1 MRAQKYKFLTT
12 FSIYPFIFVQ
22 SKLPKMKP
30 VDYYQEQIEH
40 YAARLKQ
47 IKKRRNLVT
56 LAKLLTFGY
65 MIFLLYLLIN
75 QSTQPLL
82 LLGIGAVLVFIL
94 LTLWDSKIIYRQRLI
109 EELLR
114 INTLESDYLAG
125 NFSALDQGERFNDP
139 AHPYAHDLDLF
150 GEDSL
155 FQHLNRTV
163 TFSGTQKLV
172 SWLLSLSKDPEVI
185 HSRQQAVEE
194 LCTGPKWCQ
203 HFRAAGALHPT
214 QALDAVVLKSGSAE
228 SPFFSKGSTV
238 RLILWIA
245 NTIVI
250 VSWAV
255 TSFTPLPIS
264 ISLSLSLLQLLVLA
278 LYIKKINTYHQ
289 RLNLFLKT
297 ISNYLPLV
305 RLIHDQS
312 FRSPFLQ
319 KIRHS
324 LFTPESNS
332 LQALT
337 QLQRIQNSL
346 DQRGNIVIAFVL
358 NGLYLKDFHTLLRL
372 DRWRKAYGPD
382 IETWTDVLS
391 EADALVSMANYRFN
405 HPAYCLPVIS
415 QDQLLYT
422 EEIGHP
428 LLKSERNVTNN
439 FSIRS
444 LHQIA
449 IITGANMAGK
459 STFLRTIGVNL
470 ILAQSGNVV
479 CSRCFA
485 FQPMTLF
492 TSMRTTDNL
501 AKDTSYFHAEL
512 LRLQQ
517 LVTIAQ
523 QEDKVFIILD
533 EMLKGTNS
541 VDKLNGSLAFLK
553 KILSYPIS
561 GLVATH
567 DLALGELA
575 DDFPEH
581 FFNVCFEIVH
591 SGNQITYDYKLH
603 PGISSNMNA
612 SILLKQM
619 GLI

>member
-1 MRAQKYKFLTT
+1 
-12 FSIYPFIFVQ
+12 
-22 SKLPKMKP
+22 MKP
-30 VDYYQEQIEH
+30 DEYYQKQIDH
-40 YAARLKQ
+40 YTARLKQ
-47 IKKRRNLVT
+47 IKKRRNLIT

-65 MIFLLYLLIN
+65 MIFLIYLLIN
-75 QSTQPLL
+75 HSTQPLL
-82 LLGIGAVLVFIL
+82 LLGIGAILVFIF
-94 LTLWDSKIIYRQRLI
+94 LTLWDSQIIYRQHLI

-125 NFSALDQGERFNDP
+125 NFSALDQGERFNEP

-185 HSRQQAVEE
+185 HSRQQAAEE
-194 LCTGPKWCQ
+194 LCAEPEWCQ

-214 QALDAVVLKSGSAE
+214 QALDAVILKSGPTE
-228 SPFFSKGSTV
+228 SPFFSKHSTV

-255 TSFTPLPIS
+255 TSFTPLPFS
-264 ISLSLSLLQLLVLA
+264 ISLVLSLLQLSALA
-278 LYIKKINTYHQ
+278 LYIKKINAYHQ

-312 FRSPFLQ
+312 FRSPYLQ

-337 QLQRIQNSL
+337 QLHRIQNSL
-346 DQRGNIVIAFVL
+346 DQRGNIVIAFIL

-372 DRWRKAYGPD
+372 DHWRKKYGPD

-391 EADALVSMANYRFN
+391 EADALISMANYRFN
-405 HPAYCLPVIS
+405 HPAYCLPVIC
-415 QDQLLYT
+415 QDRLLDT

-428 LLKSERNVTNN
+428 LLKSERNVTND

-449 IITGANMAGK
+449 IVTGANMAGK

-479 CSRCFA
+479 CSRYFA

-492 TSMRTTDNL
+492 TSMRTTDSL
-501 AKDTSYFHAEL
+501 SKDTSYFHAEL

-517 LVTIAQ
+517 LVNIAQ

-553 KILSYPIS
+553 RILSYPIS

-591 SGNQITYDYKLH
+591 SGSQITYDYKLH

>member
-1 MRAQKYKFLTT
+1 
-12 FSIYPFIFVQ
+12 
-22 SKLPKMKP
+22 MKP
-30 VDYYQEQIEH
+30 DEYYQKQIDH
-40 YAARLKQ
+40 YTARLKQ
-47 IKKRRNLVT
+47 IKKRRNLIT

-65 MIFLLYLLIN
+65 MIFLIYLLIN
-75 QSTQPLL
+75 HSTQPLL
-82 LLGIGAVLVFIL
+82 LLGIGAILVFIF
-94 LTLWDSKIIYRQRLI
+94 LTLWDSQIIYRQHLI

-185 HSRQQAVEE
+185 HSRQQAAEE
-194 LCTGPKWCQ
+194 LCAEPEWCQ

-214 QALDAVVLKSGSAE
+214 QALDAVILKSGPTE
-228 SPFFSKGSTV
+228 SPFFSKHSTV

-255 TSFTPLPIS
+255 TSFTPLPFS
-264 ISLSLSLLQLLVLA
+264 ISLVLSLLQLSALA
-278 LYIKKINTYHQ
+278 LYIKKINAYHQ

-312 FRSPFLQ
+312 FRSPYLQ

-337 QLQRIQNSL
+337 QLHRIQNSL
-346 DQRGNIVIAFVL
+346 DQRGNIVIAFIL

-372 DRWRKAYGPD
+372 DHWRKKYGPD

-391 EADALVSMANYRFN
+391 EADALISMANYRFN
-405 HPAYCLPVIS
+405 HPAYCLPVIC
-415 QDQLLYT
+415 QDRLLDT

-428 LLKSERNVTNN
+428 LLKSERNVTND

-449 IITGANMAGK
+449 IVTGANMAGK
-459 STFLRTIGVNL
+459 STFLRTMGVNL

-479 CSRCFA
+479 CSRYFA

-492 TSMRTTDNL
+492 TSMRTTDSL
-501 AKDTSYFHAEL
+501 SKDTSYFHAEL

-517 LVTIAQ
+517 LVNIAQ

-553 KILSYPIS
+553 RILSYPIS

-591 SGNQITYDYKLH
+591 SGSQITYDYKLH

>member
-1 MRAQKYKFLTT
+1 
-12 FSIYPFIFVQ
+12 
-22 SKLPKMKP
+22 MKP
-30 VDYYQEQIEH
+30 DEYYQKQIDH
-40 YAARLKQ
+40 YTARLKQ
-47 IKKRRNLVT
+47 IKKRRNLIT

-65 MIFLLYLLIN
+65 MIFLIYLLIN
-75 QSTQPLL
+75 HSTQPLL
-82 LLGIGAVLVFIL
+82 LLGIGAILVFIF
-94 LTLWDSKIIYRQRLI
+94 LTLWDSQIIYRQHLI

-125 NFSALDQGERFNDP
+125 NFSALDQVERFNDP

-185 HSRQQAVEE
+185 HSRQQAAEE
-194 LCTGPKWCQ
+194 LCAEPEWCQ

-214 QALDAVVLKSGSAE
+214 QALDAVILKSGPTE
-228 SPFFSKGSTV
+228 SPFFSKHSTV

-255 TSFTPLPIS
+255 TSFTPLPFS
-264 ISLSLSLLQLLVLA
+264 ISLVLSLLQLSALA
-278 LYIKKINTYHQ
+278 LYIKKINAYHQ

-312 FRSPFLQ
+312 FRSPYLQ

-337 QLQRIQNSL
+337 QLHRIQNNL
-346 DQRGNIVIAFVL
+346 DQRGNIVIAFIL

-372 DRWRKAYGPD
+372 DHWRKKYGPD

-391 EADALVSMANYRFN
+391 EADALISMANYRFN
-405 HPAYCLPVIS
+405 HPAYCLPVIC
-415 QDQLLYT
+415 QDRLLDT

-428 LLKSERNVTNN
+428 LLKSERNVTND

-449 IITGANMAGK
+449 IVTGANMAGK

-479 CSRCFA
+479 CSRYFA

-492 TSMRTTDNL
+492 TSMRTTDSL
-501 AKDTSYFHAEL
+501 SKDTSYFHAEL

-517 LVTIAQ
+517 LVNIAQ

-553 KILSYPIS
+553 RILSYPIS

-591 SGNQITYDYKLH
+591 SGSQITYDYKLH

>member
-1 MRAQKYKFLTT
+1 
-12 FSIYPFIFVQ
+12 
-22 SKLPKMKP
+22 MKP
-30 VDYYQEQIEH
+30 DEYYQKQIDH
-40 YAARLKQ
+40 YTARLKQ
-47 IKKRRNLVT
+47 IKKRRNLIT

-65 MIFLLYLLIN
+65 MIFLIYLLIN
-75 QSTQPLL
+75 HSTQPLL
-82 LLGIGAVLVFIL
+82 LLGIGAILVFIF
-94 LTLWDSKIIYRQRLI
+94 LTLWDSQIIYRQHLI

-185 HSRQQAVEE
+185 HSRQQAAEE
-194 LCTGPKWCQ
+194 LCAEPEWCQ

-214 QALDAVVLKSGSAE
+214 QALDAVILKSGPTE
-228 SPFFSKGSTV
+228 SPFFSKHSTV

-255 TSFTPLPIS
+255 TSFTTLPFS
-264 ISLSLSLLQLLVLA
+264 ISLVLSLLQLSALA
-278 LYIKKINTYHQ
+278 LYIKKINAYHQ

-312 FRSPFLQ
+312 FRSPYLQ

-337 QLQRIQNSL
+337 QLHRIQNSL
-346 DQRGNIVIAFVL
+346 DQRGNIVIAFIL

-372 DRWRKAYGPD
+372 DHWRKKYGPD

-391 EADALVSMANYRFN
+391 EADALISMANYRFN
-405 HPAYCLPVIS
+405 HPAYCLPVIC
-415 QDQLLYT
+415 QDRLLDT

-428 LLKSERNVTNN
+428 LLKSERNVTND

-449 IITGANMAGK
+449 IVTGANMAGK

-479 CSRCFA
+479 CSRYFA

-492 TSMRTTDNL
+492 TSMRTTDSL
-501 AKDTSYFHAEL
+501 SKDTSYFHAEL

-517 LVTIAQ
+517 LVNIAQ

-553 KILSYPIS
+553 RILSYPIS

-591 SGNQITYDYKLH
+591 SGSQITYDYKLH

>member
-1 MRAQKYKFLTT
+1 
-12 FSIYPFIFVQ
+12 
-22 SKLPKMKP
+22 MKP
-30 VDYYQEQIEH
+30 DEYYQKQIDH
-40 YAARLKQ
+40 YTARLKQ
-47 IKKRRNLVT
+47 IKKRRNLIT

-65 MIFLLYLLIN
+65 MIFLIYLLIN
-75 QSTQPLL
+75 HSTQPLL
-82 LLGIGAVLVFIL
+82 LLGIGAILVFIF
-94 LTLWDSKIIYRQRLI
+94 LTLWDSQIIYRQHLI

-185 HSRQQAVEE
+185 HSRQQAAEE
-194 LCTGPKWCQ
+194 LCAEPEWCQ

-214 QALDAVVLKSGSAE
+214 QALDAVILKSGPTE
-228 SPFFSKGSTV
+228 SPFFSKHSTV

-255 TSFTPLPIS
+255 TSFTPLPFS
-264 ISLSLSLLQLLVLA
+264 ISLVLSLLQLSALA
-278 LYIKKINTYHQ
+278 LYIKKINAYHQ

-312 FRSPFLQ
+312 FRSPYLQ

-337 QLQRIQNSL
+337 QLHRIQNSL
-346 DQRGNIVIAFVL
+346 DQRGNIVIAFIL

-372 DRWRKAYGPD
+372 DHWRKKYGPD

-391 EADALVSMANYRFN
+391 EADALISMANYRFN
-405 HPAYCLPVIS
+405 HPAYCLPVIC
-415 QDQLLYT
+415 QDRLLDT

-428 LLKSERNVTNN
+428 LLKSERNVTND

-449 IITGANMAGK
+449 IVTGANMAGK

-479 CSRCFA
+479 CSRYFA

-492 TSMRTTDNL
+492 TSMRTTDSL
-501 AKDTSYFHAEL
+501 SKDTSYFHAEL

-517 LVTIAQ
+517 LVNIAQ

-553 KILSYPIS
+553 RILSYPIS

-591 SGNQITYDYKLH
+591 SGSQITYDYKLH
-603 PGISSNMNA
+603 PGISRNMNA

>member
-1 MRAQKYKFLTT
+1 
-12 FSIYPFIFVQ
+12 
-22 SKLPKMKP
+22 MKP
-30 VDYYQEQIEH
+30 DEYYQKQIDH
-40 YAARLKQ
+40 YTARLKQ
-47 IKKRRNLVT
+47 IKKRRNLIT

-65 MIFLLYLLIN
+65 MIFLIYHLIN
-75 QSTQPLL
+75 HSTQPLL
-82 LLGIGAVLVFIL
+82 LLGIGAILVFIF
-94 LTLWDSKIIYRQRLI
+94 LTLWDSQIIYRQHLI

-185 HSRQQAVEE
+185 HSRQQAAEE
-194 LCTGPKWCQ
+194 LCAEPEWCQ

-214 QALDAVVLKSGSAE
+214 QALDAVILKSGPTE
-228 SPFFSKGSTV
+228 SPFFSKHSTV

-255 TSFTPLPIS
+255 TSFTPLPFS
-264 ISLSLSLLQLLVLA
+264 ISLVLSLLQLSALA
-278 LYIKKINTYHQ
+278 LYIKKINAYHQ

-312 FRSPFLQ
+312 FRSPYLQ

-337 QLQRIQNSL
+337 QLHRIQNSL
-346 DQRGNIVIAFVL
+346 DQRGNIVIAFIL

-372 DRWRKAYGPD
+372 DHWRKKYGPD

-391 EADALVSMANYRFN
+391 EADALISMANYRFN
-405 HPAYCLPVIS
+405 HPAYCLPVIC
-415 QDQLLYT
+415 QDRLLDT

-428 LLKSERNVTNN
+428 LLKSERNVTND

-449 IITGANMAGK
+449 IVTGANMAGK

-479 CSRCFA
+479 CSRYFA

-492 TSMRTTDNL
+492 TSMRTTDSL
-501 AKDTSYFHAEL
+501 SKDTSYFHAEL

-517 LVTIAQ
+517 LVNIAQ

-553 KILSYPIS
+553 RILSYPIS

-591 SGNQITYDYKLH
+591 SGSQITYDYKLH

>member
-1 MRAQKYKFLTT
+1 
-12 FSIYPFIFVQ
+12 
-22 SKLPKMKP
+22 MKP
-30 VDYYQEQIEH
+30 DEYYQKQIDH
-40 YAARLKQ
+40 YTARLKQ
-47 IKKRRNLVT
+47 IKKRRNLIT
-56 LAKLLTFGY
+56 LSKLLTFGY
-65 MIFLLYLLIN
+65 MLFWIYLLIN
-75 QSTQPLL
+75 HSTQPLL
-82 LLGIGAVLVFIL
+82 LLGIGVILVFIF
-94 LTLWDSKIIYRQRLI
+94 LTLWDSQIIYRQHLI

-185 HSRQQAVEE
+185 HSRQQAAEE
-194 LCTGPKWCQ
+194 LCAEPEWCQ

-214 QALDAVVLKSGSAE
+214 QALDAVILKSGPTE
-228 SPFFSKGSTV
+228 SPFFSKHSTV

-255 TSFTPLPIS
+255 TSFTPLPFS
-264 ISLSLSLLQLLVLA
+264 ISLVLSLLQLSVLA
-278 LYIKKINTYHQ
+278 LYIKKINAYHQ

-312 FRSPFLQ
+312 FRSPYLQ

-337 QLQRIQNSL
+337 QLHRIQNSL
-346 DQRGNIVIAFVL
+346 DQRGNIVIAFIL

-372 DRWRKAYGPD
+372 DHWRKEYGPD

-391 EADALVSMANYRFN
+391 EADALISMANYRFN
-405 HPAYCLPVIS
+405 HPAYCLPVIC
-415 QDQLLYT
+415 QDRLLDT

-449 IITGANMAGK
+449 IVTGANMAGK

-479 CSRCFA
+479 CSRYFA

-492 TSMRTTDNL
+492 TSMRTTDSL
-501 AKDTSYFHAEL
+501 SKDTSYFHAEL

-517 LVTIAQ
+517 LVNIAQ

-553 KILSYPIS
+553 RILSYPIS

-591 SGNQITYDYKLH
+591 SGSQITYDYKLH

>member
-1 MRAQKYKFLTT
+1 
-12 FSIYPFIFVQ
+12 
-22 SKLPKMKP
+22 MKP
-30 VDYYQEQIEH
+30 DEYYQKQIDH
-40 YAARLKQ
+40 YTARLKQ
-47 IKKRRNLVT
+47 IKKRRNLIT

-65 MIFLLYLLIN
+65 MIFLIYLLIN
-75 QSTQPLL
+75 HSTQPLL
-82 LLGIGAVLVFIL
+82 LLGIGASRVFIF
-94 LTLWDSKIIYRQRLI
+94 LTLWDSQIIYRQHLI

-185 HSRQQAVEE
+185 HSRQQAAEE
-194 LCTGPKWCQ
+194 LCAEPEWCQ

-214 QALDAVVLKSGSAE
+214 QALDAVILKSGPTE
-228 SPFFSKGSTV
+228 SPFFSKHSTV

-255 TSFTPLPIS
+255 TSFTPLPFS
-264 ISLSLSLLQLLVLA
+264 ISLVLSLLQLSALA
-278 LYIKKINTYHQ
+278 LYIKKINAYHQ

-312 FRSPFLQ
+312 FRSPYLQ

-337 QLQRIQNSL
+337 QLHRIQNSL
-346 DQRGNIVIAFVL
+346 DQRGNIVIAFIL

-372 DRWRKAYGPD
+372 DHWRKKYGPD

-391 EADALVSMANYRFN
+391 EADALISMANYRFN
-405 HPAYCLPVIS
+405 HPAYCLPVIC
-415 QDQLLYT
+415 QDRLLDT

-428 LLKSERNVTNN
+428 LLKSERNVTND

-449 IITGANMAGK
+449 IVTGANMAGK

-479 CSRCFA
+479 CSRYFV

-492 TSMRTTDNL
+492 TSMRTTDSL
-501 AKDTSYFHAEL
+501 SKDTSYFHAEL

-517 LVTIAQ
+517 LVNIAQ

-553 KILSYPIS
+553 RILSYPIS

-591 SGNQITYDYKLH
+591 SGSQITYDYKLH

>member
-1 MRAQKYKFLTT
+1 
-12 FSIYPFIFVQ
+12 
-22 SKLPKMKP
+22 MKP
-30 VDYYQEQIEH
+30 DEYYQKQIDH
-40 YAARLKQ
+40 YTARLKQ
-47 IKKRRNLVT
+47 IKKRRNLIT

-65 MIFLLYLLIN
+65 MIFLIYLLIN
-75 QSTQPLL
+75 HSTQPLL
-82 LLGIGAVLVFIL
+82 LLGIGAILVFIF
-94 LTLWDSKIIYRQRLI
+94 LTLWDSQIIYRQHLI

-185 HSRQQAVEE
+185 HSRQQAAEE
-194 LCTGPKWCQ
+194 LCAEPEWCQ

-214 QALDAVVLKSGSAE
+214 QALDAVILKSGPTE
-228 SPFFSKGSTV
+228 SPFFSKHSTV

-255 TSFTPLPIS
+255 TSFTPLPFS
-264 ISLSLSLLQLLVLA
+264 ISLVLSLLQLSALA
-278 LYIKKINTYHQ
+278 LYIKKINAYHQ

-312 FRSPFLQ
+312 FRSPYLQ

-324 LFTPESNS
+324 SFTPESNS

-337 QLQRIQNSL
+337 QLHRIQNSL
-346 DQRGNIVIAFVL
+346 DQRGNIVIAFIL

-372 DRWRKAYGPD
+372 DHWRKKYGPD

-391 EADALVSMANYRFN
+391 EADALISMANYRFN
-405 HPAYCLPVIS
+405 HPAYCLPVIC
-415 QDQLLYT
+415 QDRLLDT

-428 LLKSERNVTNN
+428 LLKSERNVTND

-449 IITGANMAGK
+449 IVTGANMAGK

-479 CSRCFA
+479 CSRYFA

-492 TSMRTTDNL
+492 TSMRTTDSL
-501 AKDTSYFHAEL
+501 SKDTSYFHAEL

-517 LVTIAQ
+517 LVNIAQ

-553 KILSYPIS
+553 RILSYPIS

-591 SGNQITYDYKLH
+591 SGSQITYDYKLH

>member
-1 MRAQKYKFLTT
+1 
-12 FSIYPFIFVQ
+12 
-22 SKLPKMKP
+22 MKP
-30 VDYYQEQIEH
+30 DEYYQKQIDH
-40 YAARLKQ
+40 YTARLKQ
-47 IKKRRNLVT
+47 IKKRRNLIT

-65 MIFLLYLLIN
+65 MIFLIYLLIN
-75 QSTQPLL
+75 HSTQPLL
-82 LLGIGAVLVFIL
+82 LLGIGAILVFIF
-94 LTLWDSKIIYRQRLI
+94 LTLWDSQIIYRQHLI

-185 HSRQQAVEE
+185 HSRQQAAEE
-194 LCTGPKWCQ
+194 LCAEPEWCQ

-214 QALDAVVLKSGSAE
+214 QALDAVILKSGPTE
-228 SPFFSKGSTV
+228 SPFFSKHSTV

-255 TSFTPLPIS
+255 TSFTPLPFS
-264 ISLSLSLLQLLVLA
+264 ISLVLSLLQLSALA
-278 LYIKKINTYHQ
+278 LYIKKINAYHQ

-312 FRSPFLQ
+312 FRSPYLQ

-337 QLQRIQNSL
+337 QLHRIQNSL
-346 DQRGNIVIAFVL
+346 DQRGNIVIAFIL

-372 DRWRKAYGPD
+372 DHWRKKYGPD

-391 EADALVSMANYRFN
+391 EADALISMANYRFN
-405 HPAYCLPVIS
+405 HPAYCLPVIC
-415 QDQLLYT
+415 QDRLLDT

-428 LLKSERNVTNN
+428 LLKSERNVTND
-439 FSIRS
+439 FSICS

-449 IITGANMAGK
+449 IVTGANMAGK

-479 CSRCFA
+479 CSRYFA

-492 TSMRTTDNL
+492 TSMRTTDSL
-501 AKDTSYFHAEL
+501 SKDTSYFHAEL

-517 LVTIAQ
+517 LVNIAQ

-553 KILSYPIS
+553 RILSYPIS

-591 SGNQITYDYKLH
+591 SGSQITYDYKLH

-612 SILLKQM
+612 SILLKQI

>member
-1 MRAQKYKFLTT
+1 
-12 FSIYPFIFVQ
+12 
-22 SKLPKMKP
+22 MKP
-30 VDYYQEQIEH
+30 DEYYQKQIDH
-40 YAARLKQ
+40 YTARLKQ
-47 IKKRRNLVT
+47 IKKRRNLIT

-65 MIFLLYLLIN
+65 MIFLIYLLIN
-75 QSTQPLL
+75 HSTQPLL
-82 LLGIGAVLVFIL
+82 LLGIGAILVFIF
-94 LTLWDSKIIYRQRLI
+94 LTLWDSQIIYRQHLI

-185 HSRQQAVEE
+185 HSRQQAAEE
-194 LCTGPKWCQ
+194 LCAEPEWCQ

-214 QALDAVVLKSGSAE
+214 QALDAVILKSGPTE
-228 SPFFSKGSTV
+228 SPFFSKHRTV

-255 TSFTPLPIS
+255 TSFTPLPFS
-264 ISLSLSLLQLLVLA
+264 ISLVLSLLQLSALA
-278 LYIKKINTYHQ
+278 LYIKKINAYHQ

-312 FRSPFLQ
+312 FRSPYLQ

-337 QLQRIQNSL
+337 QLHRIQNSL
-346 DQRGNIVIAFVL
+346 DQRGNIVIAFIL

-372 DRWRKAYGPD
+372 DHWRKKYGPD

-391 EADALVSMANYRFN
+391 EADALISMANYRFN
-405 HPAYCLPVIS
+405 HPAYCLPVIC
-415 QDQLLYT
+415 QDRLLDT

-428 LLKSERNVTNN
+428 LLKSERNVTND

-449 IITGANMAGK
+449 IVTGANMAGK

-479 CSRCFA
+479 CSRYFA

-492 TSMRTTDNL
+492 TSMRTTDSL
-501 AKDTSYFHAEL
+501 SKDTSYFHAEL

-517 LVTIAQ
+517 LVNIAQ

-553 KILSYPIS
+553 RILSYPIS

-591 SGNQITYDYKLH
+591 SGSQITYDYKLH

>member
-1 MRAQKYKFLTT
+1 
-12 FSIYPFIFVQ
+12 
-22 SKLPKMKP
+22 MKP
-30 VDYYQEQIEH
+30 DEYYQKQIDH
-40 YAARLKQ
+40 YTARLKQ
-47 IKKRRNLVT
+47 IKKRRNLIT

-65 MIFLLYLLIN
+65 MIFLIYLLIN
-75 QSTQPLL
+75 HSTQPLL
-82 LLGIGAVLVFIL
+82 LLGIGAILVFIF
-94 LTLWDSKIIYRQRLI
+94 LTLWDSQIIYRQHLI

-172 SWLLSLSKDPEVI
+172 SWLLSLSKDPELI
-185 HSRQQAVEE
+185 HSRQQAAEE
-194 LCTGPKWCQ
+194 LCAEPEWCQ

-214 QALDAVVLKSGSAE
+214 QALDAVILKSGPTE
-228 SPFFSKGSTV
+228 SPFFSKHSTV

-255 TSFTPLPIS
+255 TSFTPLPFS
-264 ISLSLSLLQLLVLA
+264 ISLVLSLLQLSALA
-278 LYIKKINTYHQ
+278 LYIKKINAYHQ

-312 FRSPFLQ
+312 FRSPYLQ

-337 QLQRIQNSL
+337 QLHRIQNNL
-346 DQRGNIVIAFVL
+346 DQRGNIVIAFIL

-372 DRWRKAYGPD
+372 DHWRKKYGPD

-391 EADALVSMANYRFN
+391 EADALISMANYRFN
-405 HPAYCLPVIS
+405 HPAYCLPVIC
-415 QDQLLYT
+415 QDRLLDT

-428 LLKSERNVTNN
+428 LLKSERNVTND

-449 IITGANMAGK
+449 IVTGANMAGK

-479 CSRCFA
+479 CSRYFA

-492 TSMRTTDNL
+492 TSMRTTDSL
-501 AKDTSYFHAEL
+501 SKDTSYFHAEL

-517 LVTIAQ
+517 LVNIAQ

-553 KILSYPIS
+553 RILSYPIS

-591 SGNQITYDYKLH
+591 SGSQITYDYKLH

>member
-1 MRAQKYKFLTT
+1 
-12 FSIYPFIFVQ
+12 
-22 SKLPKMKP
+22 MKP
-30 VDYYQEQIEH
+30 DEYYQKQIDH
-40 YAARLKQ
+40 YTARLKQ
-47 IKKRRNLVT
+47 IKKRRNLIT

-65 MIFLLYLLIN
+65 MIFLIYLLIN
-75 QSTQPLL
+75 HSTQPLL
-82 LLGIGAVLVFIL
+82 LLGIGAILVFIF
-94 LTLWDSKIIYRQRLI
+94 LTLWDSQIIYRQHLI

-185 HSRQQAVEE
+185 HSRQQAAEE
-194 LCTGPKWCQ
+194 LCAEPEWCQ

-214 QALDAVVLKSGSAE
+214 QALDAVILKSGPTE
-228 SPFFSKGSTV
+228 SPFFSKHSTV

-255 TSFTPLPIS
+255 TSFTPLPFS
-264 ISLSLSLLQLLVLA
+264 ISLVLSLLQLSALA
-278 LYIKKINTYHQ
+278 LYIKKINAYHQ

-312 FRSPFLQ
+312 FRSPYLQ

-337 QLQRIQNSL
+337 QLHRIQNSL
-346 DQRGNIVIAFVL
+346 DQRGNIVIAFIL

-372 DRWRKAYGPD
+372 DHWRKKYGPD

-391 EADALVSMANYRFN
+391 EADALISMANYRFN
-405 HPAYCLPVIS
+405 HPAYCLPVIC
-415 QDQLLYT
+415 QDRLLDT

-428 LLKSERNVTNN
+428 LLKSERNVTND

-449 IITGANMAGK
+449 IVTGANMAGK

-479 CSRCFA
+479 CSRYFA

-492 TSMRTTDNL
+492 TSMRTTDSL
-501 AKDTSYFHAEL
+501 SKDTSYFHAEL

-517 LVTIAQ
+517 LVNIAQ

-553 KILSYPIS
+553 RILSYPIS

-591 SGNQITYDYKLH
+591 SGSQITYDYKLR

>member
-1 MRAQKYKFLTT
+1 
-12 FSIYPFIFVQ
+12 
-22 SKLPKMKP
+22 
-30 VDYYQEQIEH
+30 
-40 YAARLKQ
+40 
-47 IKKRRNLVT
+47 
-56 LAKLLTFGY
+56 
-65 MIFLLYLLIN
+65 MIFLIYLLIN
-75 QSTQPLL
+75 HSTQPLL
-82 LLGIGAVLVFIL
+82 LLGIGAILVFIF
-94 LTLWDSKIIYRQRLI
+94 LTLWDSQIIYRQHLI

-185 HSRQQAVEE
+185 HSRQQAAEE
-194 LCTGPKWCQ
+194 LCAEPEWCQ

-214 QALDAVVLKSGSAE
+214 QALDAVILKSGPTE
-228 SPFFSKGSTV
+228 SPFFSKHSTV

-255 TSFTPLPIS
+255 TSFTPLPFS
-264 ISLSLSLLQLLVLA
+264 ISLVLSLLQLSALA
-278 LYIKKINTYHQ
+278 LYIKKINAYHQ

-312 FRSPFLQ
+312 FRSPYLQ

-337 QLQRIQNSL
+337 QLHRIQNSL
-346 DQRGNIVIAFVL
+346 DQRGNIVIAFIL

-372 DRWRKAYGPD
+372 DHWRKKYGPD

-391 EADALVSMANYRFN
+391 EADALISMANYRFN
-405 HPAYCLPVIS
+405 HPAYCLPVIC
-415 QDQLLYT
+415 QDRLLDT

-428 LLKSERNVTNN
+428 LLKSERNVTND

-449 IITGANMAGK
+449 IVTGANMAGK

-479 CSRCFA
+479 CSRYFA

-492 TSMRTTDNL
+492 TSMRTTDSL
-501 AKDTSYFHAEL
+501 SKDTSYFHAEL

-517 LVTIAQ
+517 LVNIAQ

-553 KILSYPIS
+553 RILSYPIS

-591 SGNQITYDYKLH
+591 SGSQITYDYKLH
-603 PGISSNMNA
+603 PGISRTPVSF
-612 SILLKQM
+612 
-619 GLI
+619 

>member
-1 MRAQKYKFLTT
+1 
-12 FSIYPFIFVQ
+12 
-22 SKLPKMKP
+22 MKP
-30 VDYYQEQIEH
+30 DEYYQKQIDH
-40 YAARLKQ
+40 YTARLKQ
-47 IKKRRNLVT
+47 IKKRRNLIT

-65 MIFLLYLLIN
+65 MIFLIYLLIN
-75 QSTQPLL
+75 HSTQPLL
-82 LLGIGAVLVFIL
+82 LLGIGAILVFIF
-94 LTLWDSKIIYRQRLI
+94 LTLWDSQIIYRQHLI

-185 HSRQQAVEE
+185 HSRQQAAEE
-194 LCTGPKWCQ
+194 LCADPEWCQ

-214 QALDAVVLKSGSAE
+214 QALDAVILKSGPTE
-228 SPFFSKGSTV
+228 SPFFSKHSTV

-255 TSFTPLPIS
+255 TSFTPLPFS
-264 ISLSLSLLQLLVLA
+264 ISLVLSLLQLSALA
-278 LYIKKINTYHQ
+278 LYIKKINAYHQ

-312 FRSPFLQ
+312 FRSPYLQ

-337 QLQRIQNSL
+337 QLHRIQNSL
-346 DQRGNIVIAFVL
+346 DQRGNIVIAFIL

-372 DRWRKAYGPD
+372 DHWRKKYGPD

-391 EADALVSMANYRFN
+391 EADALISMANYRFN
-405 HPAYCLPVIS
+405 HPAYCLPVIC
-415 QDQLLYT
+415 QDRLLDT

-428 LLKSERNVTNN
+428 LLKSERNVTND

-449 IITGANMAGK
+449 IVTGANMAGK

-479 CSRCFA
+479 CSRYFA

-492 TSMRTTDNL
+492 TSMRTTDSL
-501 AKDTSYFHAEL
+501 SKDTSYFHAEL

-517 LVTIAQ
+517 LVNIAQ

-553 KILSYPIS
+553 RILSYPIS

-591 SGNQITYDYKLH
+591 SGSQITYDYKLH

>member
-1 MRAQKYKFLTT
+1 
-12 FSIYPFIFVQ
+12 
-22 SKLPKMKP
+22 MKP
-30 VDYYQEQIEH
+30 DEYYQKQIDH
-40 YAARLKQ
+40 YTARLKQ
-47 IKKRRNLVT
+47 IKKRRNLIT

-65 MIFLLYLLIN
+65 MIFLIYLLIN
-75 QSTQPLL
+75 HSTQPLL
-82 LLGIGAVLVFIL
+82 LLGIGAILVFIF
-94 LTLWDSKIIYRQRLI
+94 LTLWDSQIIYRQHLI

-185 HSRQQAVEE
+185 HSRQQATEE
-194 LCTGPKWCQ
+194 LCAEPEWCQ

-214 QALDAVVLKSGSAE
+214 QALDAVILKSGPTE
-228 SPFFSKGSTV
+228 SPFFSKHSTV

-255 TSFTPLPIS
+255 TSFTPLPFS
-264 ISLSLSLLQLLVLA
+264 ISLVLSLLQLSALA
-278 LYIKKINTYHQ
+278 LYIKKINAYHQ

-312 FRSPFLQ
+312 FRSPYLQ

-337 QLQRIQNSL
+337 QLHRIQNSL
-346 DQRGNIVIAFVL
+346 DQRGNIVIAFIL

-372 DRWRKAYGPD
+372 DHWRKKYGPD

-391 EADALVSMANYRFN
+391 EADALISMANYRFN
-405 HPAYCLPVIS
+405 HPAYCLPVIC
-415 QDQLLYT
+415 QDRLLDT

-428 LLKSERNVTNN
+428 LLKSERNVTND
-439 FSIRS
+439 FSICS

-449 IITGANMAGK
+449 IVTGANMAGK

-479 CSRCFA
+479 CSRYFA

-492 TSMRTTDNL
+492 TSMRTTDSL
-501 AKDTSYFHAEL
+501 SKDTSYFHAEL

-517 LVTIAQ
+517 LVNIAQ

-553 KILSYPIS
+553 RILSYPIS

-591 SGNQITYDYKLH
+591 SGSQITYDYKLH

>member
-1 MRAQKYKFLTT
+1 
-12 FSIYPFIFVQ
+12 
-22 SKLPKMKP
+22 MKP
-30 VDYYQEQIEH
+30 DEYYQKQIDH
-40 YAARLKQ
+40 YTARLKQ
-47 IKKRRNLVT
+47 IKKRRNLIT

-65 MIFLLYLLIN
+65 MIFLIYLLIN
-75 QSTQPLL
+75 HSTQPLL
-82 LLGIGAVLVFIL
+82 LLGIGAILVFIF
-94 LTLWDSKIIYRQRLI
+94 LTLWDSQIIYRQHLI

-185 HSRQQAVEE
+185 HSRQQAAEE
-194 LCTGPKWCQ
+194 LCAEPEWCQ

-214 QALDAVVLKSGSAE
+214 QALDAVILKSGPTE
-228 SPFFSKGSTV
+228 SPFFSKHSTV

-255 TSFTPLPIS
+255 TSFTPLPFS
-264 ISLSLSLLQLLVLA
+264 ISLVLSLLQLSALA
-278 LYIKKINTYHQ
+278 LYIKKINAYHQ

-312 FRSPFLQ
+312 FRSPYLQ

-337 QLQRIQNSL
+337 QLHRIQNSL
-346 DQRGNIVIAFVL
+346 DQRGNIVIAFIL
-358 NGLYLKDFHTLLRL
+358 NGPYLKDFHTLLRL
-372 DRWRKAYGPD
+372 DHWRKKYGPD

-391 EADALVSMANYRFN
+391 EADALISMANYRFN
-405 HPAYCLPVIS
+405 HPAYCLPVIC
-415 QDQLLYT
+415 QDRLLDT

-428 LLKSERNVTNN
+428 LLKSERNVTND

-449 IITGANMAGK
+449 IVTGANMAGK

-479 CSRCFA
+479 CSRYFA

-492 TSMRTTDNL
+492 TSMRTTDSL
-501 AKDTSYFHAEL
+501 SKDTSYFHAEL

-517 LVTIAQ
+517 LVNIAQ

-553 KILSYPIS
+553 RILSYPIS

-591 SGNQITYDYKLH
+591 SGSQITYDYKLH

>member
-1 MRAQKYKFLTT
+1 
-12 FSIYPFIFVQ
+12 
-22 SKLPKMKP
+22 MKP
-30 VDYYQEQIEH
+30 DEYYQKQIDH
-40 YAARLKQ
+40 YTARLKQ
-47 IKKRRNLVT
+47 IKKRRNLIT

-65 MIFLLYLLIN
+65 MIFLIYLLIN
-75 QSTQPLL
+75 HSTQPLL
-82 LLGIGAVLVFIL
+82 LLGIGAILVFIF
-94 LTLWDSKIIYRQRLI
+94 LTLWDSQIIYRQHLI

-185 HSRQQAVEE
+185 HSRQQAAEE
-194 LCTGPKWCQ
+194 LCAEPEWCQ

-214 QALDAVVLKSGSAE
+214 QALDAVILKSGPTE
-228 SPFFSKGSTV
+228 SPFFSKHSTV

-255 TSFTPLPIS
+255 TSFTPLPFS
-264 ISLSLSLLQLLVLA
+264 ISLVLSLLQLSTLA
-278 LYIKKINTYHQ
+278 LYIKKINAYHQ

-312 FRSPFLQ
+312 FRSPYLQ

-337 QLQRIQNSL
+337 QLHRIQNSL
-346 DQRGNIVIAFVL
+346 DQRGNIVIAFIL

-372 DRWRKAYGPD
+372 DHWRKKYGPD

-391 EADALVSMANYRFN
+391 EADALISMANYRFN
-405 HPAYCLPVIS
+405 HPAYCLPVIC
-415 QDQLLYT
+415 QDRLLDT

-428 LLKSERNVTNN
+428 LLKSERNVTND

-449 IITGANMAGK
+449 IVTGANMAGK

-479 CSRCFA
+479 CSRYFV

-492 TSMRTTDNL
+492 TSMRTTDSL
-501 AKDTSYFHAEL
+501 SKDTSYFHAEL

-517 LVTIAQ
+517 LVNIAQ

-553 KILSYPIS
+553 RILSYPIS

-591 SGNQITYDYKLH
+591 SGSQITYDYKLH

>member
-1 MRAQKYKFLTT
+1 
-12 FSIYPFIFVQ
+12 
-22 SKLPKMKP
+22 MKP
-30 VDYYQEQIEH
+30 DEYYQKQIDH
-40 YAARLKQ
+40 YTARLKQ
-47 IKKRRNLVT
+47 IKKRRNLIT

-65 MIFLLYLLIN
+65 MIFLIYLLIN
-75 QSTQPLL
+75 HSTQPLL
-82 LLGIGAVLVFIL
+82 LLGIGAILVFIF
-94 LTLWDSKIIYRQRLI
+94 LTLWDSQIIYRQHLI

-185 HSRQQAVEE
+185 HSRQQAAEE
-194 LCTGPKWCQ
+194 LCAEPEWCQ

-214 QALDAVVLKSGSAE
+214 QALDAVILKSGPTE
-228 SPFFSKGSTV
+228 SPFFSKHSTV

-255 TSFTPLPIS
+255 TSFTPLPFS
-264 ISLSLSLLQLLVLA
+264 ISLVLSLLQLSALA
-278 LYIKKINTYHQ
+278 LYIKKINAYHQ

-312 FRSPFLQ
+312 FRSPYLQ

-337 QLQRIQNSL
+337 QLHRIQNSL
-346 DQRGNIVIAFVL
+346 DQRGNIVIAFIL
-358 NGLYLKDFHTLLRL
+358 NGLYPKDFHTLLRL
-372 DRWRKAYGPD
+372 DHWRKKYGPD

-391 EADALVSMANYRFN
+391 EADALISMANYRFN
-405 HPAYCLPVIS
+405 HPAYCLPVIC
-415 QDQLLYT
+415 QDRLLDT

-428 LLKSERNVTNN
+428 LLKSERNVTND

-449 IITGANMAGK
+449 IVTGANMAGK

-479 CSRCFA
+479 CSRYFA

-492 TSMRTTDNL
+492 TSMRTTDSL
-501 AKDTSYFHAEL
+501 SKDTSYFHAEL

-517 LVTIAQ
+517 LVNIAQ

-553 KILSYPIS
+553 RILSYPIS

-591 SGNQITYDYKLH
+591 SGSQITYDYKLH

>member
-1 MRAQKYKFLTT
+1 
-12 FSIYPFIFVQ
+12 
-22 SKLPKMKP
+22 MKP
-30 VDYYQEQIEH
+30 DEYYQKQIDH
-40 YAARLKQ
+40 YTARLKQ
-47 IKKRRNLVT
+47 IKKRRNLIT

-65 MIFLLYLLIN
+65 MIFLIYLLIN
-75 QSTQPLL
+75 HSTQPLL
-82 LLGIGAVLVFIL
+82 LLGIGAILVFIFF
-94 LTLWDSKIIYRQRLI
+94 TLWDSQIIYRQHLI

-185 HSRQQAVEE
+185 HSRQQAAEE
-194 LCTGPKWCQ
+194 LCAEPEWCQ

-214 QALDAVVLKSGSAE
+214 QALDAVILKSGPTE
-228 SPFFSKGSTV
+228 SPFFSKHSTV

-255 TSFTPLPIS
+255 TSFTPLPFS
-264 ISLSLSLLQLLVLA
+264 ISLVLSLLQLSALA
-278 LYIKKINTYHQ
+278 LYIKKINAYHQ

-312 FRSPFLQ
+312 FRSPYLQ

-337 QLQRIQNSL
+337 QLHRIQNSL
-346 DQRGNIVIAFVL
+346 DQRGNIVIAFIL

-372 DRWRKAYGPD
+372 DHWRKKYGPD

-391 EADALVSMANYRFN
+391 EADALISMANYRFN
-405 HPAYCLPVIS
+405 HPAYCLPVIC
-415 QDQLLYT
+415 QDRLLDT

-428 LLKSERNVTNN
+428 LLKSERNVTND
-439 FSIRS
+439 FSICS

-449 IITGANMAGK
+449 IVTGANMAGK

-479 CSRCFA
+479 CSRYFA

-492 TSMRTTDNL
+492 TSMRTTDSL
-501 AKDTSYFHAEL
+501 SKDTSYFHAEL

-517 LVTIAQ
+517 LVNIAQ

-553 KILSYPIS
+553 RILSYPIS

-591 SGNQITYDYKLH
+591 SGSQITYDYKLH

>member
-1 MRAQKYKFLTT
+1 
-12 FSIYPFIFVQ
+12 
-22 SKLPKMKP
+22 MKP
-30 VDYYQEQIEH
+30 DEYYQKQIDH
-40 YAARLKQ
+40 YTARLKQ
-47 IKKRRNLVT
+47 IKKRRNLIT

-65 MIFLLYLLIN
+65 MIFLIYLLIN
-75 QSTQPLL
+75 HSTQPLL
-82 LLGIGAVLVFIL
+82 LLGIGAILVFIFL
-94 LTLWDSKIIYRQRLI
+94 ALWDSQIIYRQHLI

-185 HSRQQAVEE
+185 HSRQQAAEE
-194 LCTGPKWCQ
+194 LCAEPEWCQ

-214 QALDAVVLKSGSAE
+214 QALDAVILKSGPTE
-228 SPFFSKGSTV
+228 SPFFSKHSTV

-255 TSFTPLPIS
+255 TSFTPLPFS
-264 ISLSLSLLQLLVLA
+264 ISLVLSLLQLSALA
-278 LYIKKINTYHQ
+278 LYIKKINAYHQ

-312 FRSPFLQ
+312 FRSPYLQ

-337 QLQRIQNSL
+337 QLHRIQNSL
-346 DQRGNIVIAFVL
+346 DQRGNIVIAFIL

-372 DRWRKAYGPD
+372 DHWRKKYGPD

-391 EADALVSMANYRFN
+391 EADALISMANYRFN
-405 HPAYCLPVIS
+405 HPAYCLPVIC
-415 QDQLLYT
+415 QDRLLDT

-428 LLKSERNVTNN
+428 LLKSERNVTND

-449 IITGANMAGK
+449 IVTGANMAGK

-479 CSRCFA
+479 CSRYFA

-492 TSMRTTDNL
+492 TSMRTTDSL
-501 AKDTSYFHAEL
+501 SKDTSYFHAEL

-517 LVTIAQ
+517 LVNIAQ

-553 KILSYPIS
+553 RILSYPIS

-591 SGNQITYDYKLH
+591 SGSQITYDYKLH

>member
-1 MRAQKYKFLTT
+1 
-12 FSIYPFIFVQ
+12 
-22 SKLPKMKP
+22 MKP
-30 VDYYQEQIEH
+30 DEYYQKQIDH
-40 YAARLKQ
+40 YTARLKQ
-47 IKKRRNLVT
+47 IKKRRNLIT

-65 MIFLLYLLIN
+65 MIFLIYLLIN
-75 QSTQPLL
+75 HSTQPLL
-82 LLGIGAVLVFIL
+82 LLGIGAILVFIF
-94 LTLWDSKIIYRQRLI
+94 LTLWDSQIIYRQHLI

-185 HSRQQAVEE
+185 HSRQQAAEE
-194 LCTGPKWCQ
+194 LCAEPEWCQ

-214 QALDAVVLKSGSAE
+214 QALDAVILKSGPTE
-228 SPFFSKGSTV
+228 SPFFSKHSTV

-255 TSFTPLPIS
+255 TSFTPLPFS
-264 ISLSLSLLQLLVLA
+264 IYLVLSLLQLSALA
-278 LYIKKINTYHQ
+278 LYIKKINAYHQ

-312 FRSPFLQ
+312 FRSPYLQ

-337 QLQRIQNSL
+337 QLHRIQNSL
-346 DQRGNIVIAFVL
+346 DQRGNIVIAFIL

-372 DRWRKAYGPD
+372 DHWRKKYGPD

-391 EADALVSMANYRFN
+391 EADALISMANYRFN
-405 HPAYCLPVIS
+405 HPAYCLPVIC
-415 QDQLLYT
+415 QDRLLDT

-428 LLKSERNVTNN
+428 LLKSERNVTNH

-449 IITGANMAGK
+449 NVTGANMAGK

-479 CSRCFA
+479 CSRYFA

-492 TSMRTTDNL
+492 TSMRTTDSL
-501 AKDTSYFHAEL
+501 SKDTSYFHAEL

-517 LVTIAQ
+517 LVNIAQ

-553 KILSYPIS
+553 RILSYPIS

-591 SGNQITYDYKLH
+591 SGSQITYDYKLH

>member
-1 MRAQKYKFLTT
+1 
-12 FSIYPFIFVQ
+12 
-22 SKLPKMKP
+22 MKP
-30 VDYYQEQIEH
+30 DEYYQKQIDH
-40 YAARLKQ
+40 YTARLKQ
-47 IKKRRNLVT
+47 IKKRRNLIT

-65 MIFLLYLLIN
+65 LIYLLIN
-75 QSTQPLL
+75 HITQPLL
-82 LLGIGAVLVFIL
+82 LLGIGAILVFIF
-94 LTLWDSKIIYRQRLI
+94 LTLWDSQIIYRQHLI

-185 HSRQQAVEE
+185 HSRQQAAEE
-194 LCTGPKWCQ
+194 LCAEPEWCQ

-214 QALDAVVLKSGSAE
+214 QALDAVILKSGPTE
-228 SPFFSKGSTV
+228 SPFFSKHSTV

-255 TSFTPLPIS
+255 TSFTPLPFS
-264 ISLSLSLLQLLVLA
+264 ISLVLSLLQLSALA
-278 LYIKKINTYHQ
+278 LYIKKINAYHQ

-312 FRSPFLQ
+312 FRSPYLQ

-337 QLQRIQNSL
+337 QLHRIQNSL
-346 DQRGNIVIAFVL
+346 DQRGNIVIAFIL

-372 DRWRKAYGPD
+372 DHWRKKYGPD

-391 EADALVSMANYRFN
+391 EADALISMANYRFN
-405 HPAYCLPVIS
+405 HPAYCLPVIC
-415 QDQLLYT
+415 QDRLLDT

-428 LLKSERNVTNN
+428 LLKSERNVTND

-449 IITGANMAGK
+449 IVPGANMAGK

-479 CSRCFA
+479 CSRYFA

-492 TSMRTTDNL
+492 TSMRTTDSL
-501 AKDTSYFHAEL
+501 SKDTSYFHAEL

-517 LVTIAQ
+517 LVNIAQ

-553 KILSYPIS
+553 RILSYPIS

-591 SGNQITYDYKLH
+591 SGSQITYDYKLH

>member
-1 MRAQKYKFLTT
+1 
-12 FSIYPFIFVQ
+12 
-22 SKLPKMKP
+22 MKP
-30 VDYYQEQIEH
+30 DEYYQKQIDH
-40 YAARLKQ
+40 YTARLKQ
-47 IKKRRNLVT
+47 IKKRRNLIT

-65 MIFLLYLLIN
+65 MIFLIYLLIN
-75 QSTQPLL
+75 HSTQPLL
-82 LLGIGAVLVFIL
+82 LLGIGAILVFIF
-94 LTLWDSKIIYRQRLI
+94 LTLWDSQIIYRQHLI

-185 HSRQQAVEE
+185 HSRQQAAEE
-194 LCTGPKWCQ
+194 LCAEPEWCQ

-214 QALDAVVLKSGSAE
+214 QALDAVILKSGPTE
-228 SPFFSKGSTV
+228 SPFFSKHSTV

-255 TSFTPLPIS
+255 TSFTPLPFS
-264 ISLSLSLLQLLVLA
+264 ISLVLSLLQLSALA
-278 LYIKKINTYHQ
+278 LYIKKINAYHQ

-312 FRSPFLQ
+312 FRSPYLQ

-337 QLQRIQNSL
+337 QLHRIQNSL
-346 DQRGNIVIAFVL
+346 DQRGNIVIAFIL

-372 DRWRKAYGPD
+372 DHWRKKYGPD

-391 EADALVSMANYRFN
+391 EADALISMANYRFN
-405 HPAYCLPVIS
+405 HPAYCLPVIC
-415 QDQLLYT
+415 QDRLLDT

-428 LLKSERNVTNN
+428 LLKSERNVTND
-439 FSIRS
+439 FSICS

-449 IITGANMAGK
+449 IVTGANMAGK
-459 STFLRTIGVNL
+459 STFLRTIGINYL
-470 ILAQSGNVV
+470 LGCMGAPV
-479 CSRCFA
+479 CADS
-485 FQPMTLF
+485 MTFTPLPLF
-492 TSMRTTDNL
+492 TGLRASDSLADNE
-501 AKDTSYFHAEL
+501 SYFFAEL
-512 LRLQQ
+512 KRLQQ
-517 LVTIAQ
+517 IVLRLRRG
-523 QEDKVFIILD
+523 EKLFIILD
-533 EMLKGTNS
+533 EILRGTNS
-541 VDKLNGSLAFLK
+541 VDKQTGSLAL
-553 KILSYPIS
+553 IRQ
-561 GLVATH
+561 LVGAGATGIIATH
-567 DLALGELA
+567 DLALGKLA
-575 DDFPEH
+575 DSLPGKVG
-581 FFNVCFEIVH
+581 NYRFEAAIQGDELTF
-591 SGNQITYDYKLH
+591 SYRLQ
-603 PGISSNMNA
+603 PGIAENMNA
-612 SILLKQM
+612 CFLMKKM
-619 GLI
+619 GIIPSDYSENN

>member
-1 MRAQKYKFLTT
+1 
-12 FSIYPFIFVQ
+12 
-22 SKLPKMKP
+22 MKP
-30 VDYYQEQIEH
+30 DEYYQKQIDH
-40 YAARLKQ
+40 YTARLKQ
-47 IKKRRNLVT
+47 IKKRRNLIT

-65 MIFLLYLLIN
+65 MIFLIYLLIN
-75 QSTQPLL
+75 HSTQPLL
-82 LLGIGAVLVFIL
+82 LLGIGAILVFIF
-94 LTLWDSKIIYRQRLI
+94 LTLWDSQIIYRQHLI

-185 HSRQQAVEE
+185 HSRQQAAEE
-194 LCTGPKWCQ
+194 LCAEPEWCQ

-214 QALDAVVLKSGSAE
+214 QALDAVILKSGPTE
-228 SPFFSKGSTV
+228 SPFFSKHSTV

-255 TSFTPLPIS
+255 TSFTPLPFS
-264 ISLSLSLLQLLVLA
+264 ISLVLSLLQLSALA
-278 LYIKKINTYHQ
+278 LYIKKINAYHQ

-312 FRSPFLQ
+312 FRSPYLQ

-337 QLQRIQNSL
+337 QLHRIQNSL
-346 DQRGNIVIAFVL
+346 DQRGNIVIAFIL

-372 DRWRKAYGPD
+372 DHWRKKYGPD

-391 EADALVSMANYRFN
+391 EADALISMANYRFN
-405 HPAYCLPVIS
+405 HPAYCLPVIC
-415 QDQLLYT
+415 QDRLLDT

-428 LLKSERNVTNN
+428 LLKSERNVTND

-449 IITGANMAGK
+449 IVTGANMAGK

-479 CSRCFA
+479 CSRYFV

-492 TSMRTTDNL
+492 TSMRTTDSL
-501 AKDTSYFHAEL
+501 SKDTSYFHAEL

-517 LVTIAQ
+517 LVNIAQ

-553 KILSYPIS
+553 RILSYPIS

-591 SGNQITYDYKLH
+591 SGSQITYDYKLH

>member
-1 MRAQKYKFLTT
+1 
-12 FSIYPFIFVQ
+12 
-22 SKLPKMKP
+22 MKP
-30 VDYYQEQIEH
+30 DEYYQKQIDH
-40 YAARLKQ
+40 YTARLKQ
-47 IKKRRNLVT
+47 IKKRRNLIT

-65 MIFLLYLLIN
+65 MIFLIYLLIN
-75 QSTQPLL
+75 HSTQPLL
-82 LLGIGAVLVFIL
+82 LLGIGAILVFIF
-94 LTLWDSKIIYRQRLI
+94 LTLWDSQIIYRQHLI

-185 HSRQQAVEE
+185 HSRQQAAEE
-194 LCTGPKWCQ
+194 LCAEPEWCQ

-214 QALDAVVLKSGSAE
+214 QALDAVILKSGPTE
-228 SPFFSKGSTV
+228 SPFFSKHSTV

-255 TSFTPLPIS
+255 TSFTPLPFS
-264 ISLSLSLLQLLVLA
+264 ISLVLSLLQLSALA
-278 LYIKKINTYHQ
+278 LYIKKINAYHQ

-312 FRSPFLQ
+312 FRSPYLQ

-337 QLQRIQNSL
+337 QLHRIQNSL
-346 DQRGNIVIAFVL
+346 DQRGNIVIAFIL

-372 DRWRKAYGPD
+372 DHWRKKYGPD

-391 EADALVSMANYRFN
+391 EADALISMANYRFN
-405 HPAYCLPVIS
+405 HPAYCLPVIC
-415 QDQLLYT
+415 QDRLLDT

-428 LLKSERNVTNN
+428 LLKSERNVTND

-449 IITGANMAGK
+449 IVTGANMAGK

-479 CSRCFA
+479 CSRYFA

-492 TSMRTTDNL
+492 TSIRTTDSL
-501 AKDTSYFHAEL
+501 SKDTSYFHAEL

-517 LVTIAQ
+517 LVSIAQ

-553 KILSYPIS
+553 RILSYPIS

-591 SGNQITYDYKLH
+591 SGSQITYDYKLH

>member
-1 MRAQKYKFLTT
+1 
-12 FSIYPFIFVQ
+12 
-22 SKLPKMKP
+22 MKP
-30 VDYYQEQIEH
+30 DEYYQKQIDH
-40 YAARLKQ
+40 YTARLKQ
-47 IKKRRNLVT
+47 IKKRRNLIT

-65 MIFLLYLLIN
+65 MIFLIYLLIN
-75 QSTQPLL
+75 HSTQPLL
-82 LLGIGAVLVFIL
+82 LLGIGAILVFIF
-94 LTLWDSKIIYRQRLI
+94 LTLWDSQIIYRQHLI

-185 HSRQQAVEE
+185 HSRQQAAEE
-194 LCTGPKWCQ
+194 LCAEPEWCQ

-214 QALDAVVLKSGSAE
+214 QALDAVILKSGPTE
-228 SPFFSKGSTV
+228 SPFFSKHSTV

-255 TSFTPLPIS
+255 TSFTPLPFS
-264 ISLSLSLLQLLVLA
+264 ISLVLSLLQLSALA
-278 LYIKKINTYHQ
+278 LYIKKINAYHQ

-312 FRSPFLQ
+312 FRSPYLQ

-337 QLQRIQNSL
+337 QLHRIQNSL
-346 DQRGNIVIAFVL
+346 DQRGNIVIAFIL
-358 NGLYLKDFHTLLRL
+358 NGLYLKDFHTLLLL
-372 DRWRKAYGPD
+372 DHWRKKYGPD

-391 EADALVSMANYRFN
+391 EADALISMANYRFN
-405 HPAYCLPVIS
+405 HPAYCLPVIC
-415 QDQLLYT
+415 QDRLLDT

-428 LLKSERNVTNN
+428 LLKSERNVTND

-449 IITGANMAGK
+449 IVTGANMAGK

-479 CSRCFA
+479 CSRYFV

-492 TSMRTTDNL
+492 TSMRTTDSL
-501 AKDTSYFHAEL
+501 SKDTSYFHAEL

-517 LVTIAQ
+517 LVNIAQ

-553 KILSYPIS
+553 RILSYPIS

-591 SGNQITYDYKLH
+591 SGSQITYDYKLH

>member
-1 MRAQKYKFLTT
+1 
-12 FSIYPFIFVQ
+12 
-22 SKLPKMKP
+22 MKP
-30 VDYYQEQIEH
+30 DEYYQKQIDH
-40 YAARLKQ
+40 YTARLKQ
-47 IKKRRNLVT
+47 IKKRRNLIT

-65 MIFLLYLLIN
+65 MIFLIYLLIN
-75 QSTQPLL
+75 HSTQPLL
-82 LLGIGAVLVFIL
+82 LLGIGAILVFIF
-94 LTLWDSKIIYRQRLI
+94 LTLWDSQIIYRQHLI

-185 HSRQQAVEE
+185 HSRQQAAEE
-194 LCTGPKWCQ
+194 LCAEPEWCQ

-214 QALDAVVLKSGSAE
+214 QALDAVILKSGPTE
-228 SPFFSKGSTV
+228 SPFFSKHSTV

-255 TSFTPLPIS
+255 TSFTPLPFS
-264 ISLSLSLLQLLVLA
+264 ISLVLSLLQLSALA
-278 LYIKKINTYHQ
+278 LYIKKINAYHQ

-312 FRSPFLQ
+312 FRSPYLQ

-337 QLQRIQNSL
+337 QLHRIQNSL
-346 DQRGNIVIAFVL
+346 DQRGNIVIAFIL

-372 DRWRKAYGPD
+372 DHCRKKYGPD

-391 EADALVSMANYRFN
+391 EADALISMANYRFN
-405 HPAYCLPVIS
+405 HPAYCLPVIC
-415 QDQLLYT
+415 QDRLLDT

-428 LLKSERNVTNN
+428 LLKSERNVTND

-449 IITGANMAGK
+449 IVTGANMAGK

-479 CSRCFA
+479 CSRYFV

-492 TSMRTTDNL
+492 TSMRTTDSL
-501 AKDTSYFHAEL
+501 SKDTSYFHAEL

-517 LVTIAQ
+517 LVNIAQ

-553 KILSYPIS
+553 RILSYPIS

-591 SGNQITYDYKLH
+591 SGSQITYDYKLH

>member
-1 MRAQKYKFLTT
+1 
-12 FSIYPFIFVQ
+12 
-22 SKLPKMKP
+22 MKP
-30 VDYYQEQIEH
+30 DEYYQKQIDL
-40 YAARLKQ
+40 YTARLKQ
-47 IKKRRNLVT
+47 IKKRRNLIT

-65 MIFLLYLLIN
+65 MIFLIYLLIN
-75 QSTQPLL
+75 HSTQPLL
-82 LLGIGAVLVFIL
+82 LLGIGAILVFIF
-94 LTLWDSKIIYRQRLI
+94 LTLWDSQIIYRQHLI

-185 HSRQQAVEE
+185 HSRQQAAEE
-194 LCTGPKWCQ
+194 LCAEPEWCQ

-214 QALDAVVLKSGSAE
+214 QALDAVILKSGPTE
-228 SPFFSKGSTV
+228 SPFFSKHSTV

-255 TSFTPLPIS
+255 TSFTPLPFS
-264 ISLSLSLLQLLVLA
+264 ISLVLSLLQLSALA
-278 LYIKKINTYHQ
+278 LYIKKINAYHQ

-312 FRSPFLQ
+312 FRSPYLQ

-337 QLQRIQNSL
+337 QLHRIQNSL
-346 DQRGNIVIAFVL
+346 DQRGNIVIAFIL

-372 DRWRKAYGPD
+372 DHWRKKYGPD

-391 EADALVSMANYRFN
+391 EADALISMANYRFN
-405 HPAYCLPVIS
+405 HPAYCLPVIC
-415 QDQLLYT
+415 QDRLLDT

-428 LLKSERNVTNN
+428 LLKSERNVTND

-449 IITGANMAGK
+449 IVTGANMAGK

-479 CSRCFA
+479 CSRYFA

-492 TSMRTTDNL
+492 TSMRTTDSL
-501 AKDTSYFHAEL
+501 SKDTSYFHAEL

-517 LVTIAQ
+517 LVNIAQ

-553 KILSYPIS
+553 RILSYPIS

-591 SGNQITYDYKLH
+591 SGSQITYDYKLH

>member
-1 MRAQKYKFLTT
+1 
-12 FSIYPFIFVQ
+12 
-22 SKLPKMKP
+22 MKP
-30 VDYYQEQIEH
+30 DEYYQKQIDH
-40 YAARLKQ
+40 YTARLKQ
-47 IKKRRNLVT
+47 IKKRRNLIT

-65 MIFLLYLLIN
+65 MIFLIYLLIN
-75 QSTQPLL
+75 HSTQPLL
-82 LLGIGAVLVFIL
+82 LLGIGALLVFIF
-94 LTLWDSKIIYRQRLI
+94 LTLWDSQIIYRQHLI

-114 INTLESDYLAG
+114 INTSESDYLAG

-185 HSRQQAVEE
+185 HSRQQAAEE
-194 LCTGPKWCQ
+194 LCAEPEWCQ

-214 QALDAVVLKSGSAE
+214 QALDAVILKSGPTE
-228 SPFFSKGSTV
+228 SPFFSKHSTV

-255 TSFTPLPIS
+255 TSFTPLPFS
-264 ISLSLSLLQLLVLA
+264 ISLVLSLLQLSALA
-278 LYIKKINTYHQ
+278 LYIKKINAYHQ

-312 FRSPFLQ
+312 FRSPYLQ

-337 QLQRIQNSL
+337 QLHRIQNSL
-346 DQRGNIVIAFVL
+346 DQRGNIVIAFIL

-372 DRWRKAYGPD
+372 DHWRKKYGPD

-391 EADALVSMANYRFN
+391 EADALISMANYRFN
-405 HPAYCLPVIS
+405 HPAYCLPVIC
-415 QDQLLYT
+415 QDRLLDT

-428 LLKSERNVTNN
+428 LLKSERNVTND

-449 IITGANMAGK
+449 IVTGANMAGK

-479 CSRCFA
+479 CSRYFA

-492 TSMRTTDNL
+492 TSMRTTDSL
-501 AKDTSYFHAEL
+501 SKDTSYFHAEL

-517 LVTIAQ
+517 LVNIAQ

-553 KILSYPIS
+553 RILSYPIS

-591 SGNQITYDYKLH
+591 SGSQITYDYKLH

>member
-1 MRAQKYKFLTT
+1 
-12 FSIYPFIFVQ
+12 
-22 SKLPKMKP
+22 MKP
-30 VDYYQEQIEH
+30 DEYYQKQIDH
-40 YAARLKQ
+40 YTARLKQ
-47 IKKRRNLVT
+47 IKKRRNLIT

-65 MIFLLYLLIN
+65 MIFLIYLLIN
-75 QSTQPLL
+75 HSTQPLL
-82 LLGIGAVLVFIL
+82 LLGTGAILVFIF
-94 LTLWDSKIIYRQRLI
+94 LTLWDSQIIYRQHLI

-185 HSRQQAVEE
+185 HSRQQAAEE
-194 LCTGPKWCQ
+194 LCAEPEWCQ

-214 QALDAVVLKSGSAE
+214 QALDAVILKSGPTE
-228 SPFFSKGSTV
+228 SPFFSKHSTV

-255 TSFTPLPIS
+255 TSFTPLPFS
-264 ISLSLSLLQLLVLA
+264 ISLVLSLLQLSALA
-278 LYIKKINTYHQ
+278 LYIKKINAYHQ

-312 FRSPFLQ
+312 FRSPYLQ

-337 QLQRIQNSL
+337 QLHRIQNSL
-346 DQRGNIVIAFVL
+346 DQRGNIVIAFIL

-372 DRWRKAYGPD
+372 DHWRKKYGPD

-391 EADALVSMANYRFN
+391 EADALISMANYRFN
-405 HPAYCLPVIS
+405 HPAYCLPVIC
-415 QDQLLYT
+415 QDRLLDT

-428 LLKSERNVTNN
+428 LLKSERNVTND

-449 IITGANMAGK
+449 IVTGANMAGK

-479 CSRCFA
+479 CSRYFA

-492 TSMRTTDNL
+492 TSMRTTDSL
-501 AKDTSYFHAEL
+501 SKDTSYFHAEL

-517 LVTIAQ
+517 LVNIAQ

-553 KILSYPIS
+553 RILSYPIS

-591 SGNQITYDYKLH
+591 SGSQITYDYKLH

>member
-1 MRAQKYKFLTT
+1 
-12 FSIYPFIFVQ
+12 
-22 SKLPKMKP
+22 MKP
-30 VDYYQEQIEH
+30 DEYYQKQIDH
-40 YAARLKQ
+40 YTARLKQ
-47 IKKRRNLVT
+47 IKKRRNLIT

-65 MIFLLYLLIN
+65 MIFLIYLLIN
-75 QSTQPLL
+75 HSTQPLL
-82 LLGIGAVLVFIL
+82 LLGAGAILVFIF
-94 LTLWDSKIIYRQRLI
+94 LTLWDSQIIYRQHLI

-185 HSRQQAVEE
+185 HSRQQAAEE
-194 LCTGPKWCQ
+194 LCAEPEWCQ

-214 QALDAVVLKSGSAE
+214 QALDAVILKSGPTE
-228 SPFFSKGSTV
+228 SPFFSKHSTV

-255 TSFTPLPIS
+255 TSFTPLPFS
-264 ISLSLSLLQLLVLA
+264 ISLVLSLLQLSALA
-278 LYIKKINTYHQ
+278 LYIKKINAYHQ

-312 FRSPFLQ
+312 FRSPYLQ

-337 QLQRIQNSL
+337 QLHRIQNSL
-346 DQRGNIVIAFVL
+346 DQRGNIVIAFIL

-372 DRWRKAYGPD
+372 DHWRKKYGPD

-391 EADALVSMANYRFN
+391 EADALISMANYRFN
-405 HPAYCLPVIS
+405 HPAYCLPVIC
-415 QDQLLYT
+415 QDRLLDT

-428 LLKSERNVTNN
+428 LLKSERNVTND

-449 IITGANMAGK
+449 IVTGANMAGK

-479 CSRCFA
+479 CSRYFA

-492 TSMRTTDNL
+492 TSMRTTDSL
-501 AKDTSYFHAEL
+501 SKDTSYFHAEL

-517 LVTIAQ
+517 LVNIAQ

-553 KILSYPIS
+553 RILSYPIS

-591 SGNQITYDYKLH
+591 SGSQITYDYKLH

>member
-1 MRAQKYKFLTT
+1 
-12 FSIYPFIFVQ
+12 
-22 SKLPKMKP
+22 MKP
-30 VDYYQEQIEH
+30 DEYYQKQIDH
-40 YAARLKQ
+40 YTARLKQ
-47 IKKRRNLVT
+47 IKKRRNLIT

-65 MIFLLYLLIN
+65 MIFLIYLLIN
-75 QSTQPLL
+75 HSTQPLL
-82 LLGIGAVLVFIL
+82 LLGIGAILVFIF
-94 LTLWDSKIIYRQRLI
+94 LTLWDSQIIYRQHLI

-185 HSRQQAVEE
+185 HSRQQAAEE
-194 LCTGPKWCQ
+194 LCAEPEWCQ

-214 QALDAVVLKSGSAE
+214 QALDAVILKSGPTE
-228 SPFFSKGSTV
+228 SPFFSKHSTV

-255 TSFTPLPIS
+255 TSFTPLPFS
-264 ISLSLSLLQLLVLA
+264 ISLVLSLLQLSALA
-278 LYIKKINTYHQ
+278 LYIKKINAYHQ

-312 FRSPFLQ
+312 FRSPYLQ

-337 QLQRIQNSL
+337 QLHRIQNSL
-346 DQRGNIVIAFVL
+346 DQRGNIVIAFIL

-372 DRWRKAYGPD
+372 DHWRKKYGPD

-391 EADALVSMANYRFN
+391 EADALISMANYRFN
-405 HPAYCLPVIS
+405 HPAYCLPVIC
-415 QDQLLYT
+415 QDRLLDT

-428 LLKSERNVTNN
+428 LLKSERNVTND

-449 IITGANMAGK
+449 IVTGANMAGK

-479 CSRCFA
+479 CSRYFA

-492 TSMRTTDNL
+492 TSMRTTDSL
-501 AKDTSYFHAEL
+501 SKDTSYFHAEL

-517 LVTIAQ
+517 LVNIAQ

-553 KILSYPIS
+553 RILSYPIS

-575 DDFPEH
+575 DDSPEH

-591 SGNQITYDYKLH
+591 SGSQITYDYKLH

>member
-1 MRAQKYKFLTT
+1 
-12 FSIYPFIFVQ
+12 
-22 SKLPKMKP
+22 MKP
-30 VDYYQEQIEH
+30 DEYYQKQIDH
-40 YAARLKQ
+40 YTARLKQ
-47 IKKRRNLVT
+47 IKKRRNLIT

-65 MIFLLYLLIN
+65 MIFLIYLLIN
-75 QSTQPLL
+75 HSTQPLL
-82 LLGIGAVLVFIL
+82 LLGIGAILVFIF
-94 LTLWDSKIIYRQRLI
+94 LTLWDSQIIYRQHLI

-185 HSRQQAVEE
+185 HSRQQAAEE
-194 LCTGPKWCQ
+194 LCAEPEWCQ

-214 QALDAVVLKSGSAE
+214 QALDAVILKSGPTE
-228 SPFFSKGSTV
+228 SPFFSKHSTV

-255 TSFTPLPIS
+255 TSFTPLPFS
-264 ISLSLSLLQLLVLA
+264 ISLVLSLLQLSALA
-278 LYIKKINTYHQ
+278 LYIKKINAYHQ

-312 FRSPFLQ
+312 FRSPYIQ

-337 QLQRIQNSL
+337 QLHRIQNSL
-346 DQRGNIVIAFVL
+346 DQRGNIVIAFIL

-372 DRWRKAYGPD
+372 DHWRKKYGPD

-391 EADALVSMANYRFN
+391 EADALISMANYRFN
-405 HPAYCLPVIS
+405 HPAYCLPVIC
-415 QDQLLYT
+415 QDRLLDT

-428 LLKSERNVTNN
+428 LLKSERNVTND
-439 FSIRS
+439 FSICS

-449 IITGANMAGK
+449 IVTGANMAGK

-479 CSRCFA
+479 CSRYFA

-492 TSMRTTDNL
+492 TSMRTTDSL
-501 AKDTSYFHAEL
+501 SKDTSYFHAEL

-517 LVTIAQ
+517 LVNIAQ

-553 KILSYPIS
+553 RILSYPIS

-591 SGNQITYDYKLH
+591 SGSQITYDYKLH

>member
-1 MRAQKYKFLTT
+1 
-12 FSIYPFIFVQ
+12 
-22 SKLPKMKP
+22 MKP
-30 VDYYQEQIEH
+30 DEYYQKQIDH
-40 YAARLKQ
+40 YTARLKQ
-47 IKKRRNLVT
+47 IKKRRNLIT

-65 MIFLLYLLIN
+65 MIFLIYLLIN
-75 QSTQPLL
+75 HSTQPLL
-82 LLGIGAVLVFIL
+82 LLGIGAILVFIF
-94 LTLWDSKIIYRQRLI
+94 LTLWDSQIIYRQHLI

-185 HSRQQAVEE
+185 HSRQQAAEE
-194 LCTGPKWCQ
+194 LCAEPEWCQ

-214 QALDAVVLKSGSAE
+214 QALDAVILKSGPTE
-228 SPFFSKGSTV
+228 SPFFSKHSTV

-255 TSFTPLPIS
+255 TSFTPLPFS
-264 ISLSLSLLQLLVLA
+264 ISLVLSLLQLSALA
-278 LYIKKINTYHQ
+278 LYIKKINPYHQ

-312 FRSPFLQ
+312 FRSPYLQ

-337 QLQRIQNSL
+337 QLHRIQNSL
-346 DQRGNIVIAFVL
+346 DQRGNIVIAFIL

-372 DRWRKAYGPD
+372 DHWRKKYGPD

-391 EADALVSMANYRFN
+391 EADALISMANYRFN
-405 HPAYCLPVIS
+405 HPAYCLPVIC
-415 QDQLLYT
+415 QDRLLDT

-428 LLKSERNVTNN
+428 LLKSERNVTND

-449 IITGANMAGK
+449 IVTGANMAGK

-479 CSRCFA
+479 CSRYFA

-492 TSMRTTDNL
+492 TSMRTTDSL
-501 AKDTSYFHAEL
+501 SKDTSYFHAEL

-517 LVTIAQ
+517 LVNIAQ

-553 KILSYPIS
+553 RILSYPIS

-591 SGNQITYDYKLH
+591 SGSQITYDYKLH